1 MLIRRLAAVRPRGW
15 NSQSGFCLRGD
26 NRYSNTSRSVVVIRR
41 ANQMSVRH
49 KTLIPPEAYLT
60 NGRQVV
66 AKSQYLA
73 GLSDASQNL
82 P

>member
-1 MLIRRLAAVRPRGW
+1 
-15 NSQSGFCLRGD
+15 
-26 NRYSNTSRSVVVIRR
+26 
-41 ANQMSVRH
+41 MSVPH